1 MIIDGKALAADVEV
15 ETAER
20 VKKLAEKGI
29 VPGLATVLVG
39 ENPASQMY
47 IRLKHSACTRVGIR
61 SENVVLPENSSEEE
75 LIAKIQELNG
85 RPDINGILLQLPLP
99 KGLSPQKA
107 MMSILPEKD
116 VDGFH
121 PVNMGALLLGAE
133 RLVPCTPRGIIYALE
148 RLGKKLEGAEA
159 VIVGHSNVVGKP
171 LAAMLL
177 NRNATVQVCHVFTKD
192 LAEHT
197 RDAEILVVA
206 AGVPALIKKEM
217 VRPGAIVFDVGI
229 NRVGDKTVGDVDFD
243 GRKGH
248 CLGHNPCS
256 GRRRT
261 AHGGHAALPDG
272 IGGREPDDLKMS
284 LVIALAASRE
294 AVIGADRRAIAF
306 LGPCPELEEE
316 LYSGQIKNDQELADR
331 ARELGASLQVSD
343 GREKVWR
350 RGDLL
355 VGEVTEISAKL
366 SRRRRIYLTPGA
378 SLQVDITSGEDS
390 TSAGRGRRRRGEDQ
404 SLGRRGVHSLWQPFH
419 TEAGLRRGGPG
430 GGKGKRGSHQEHP
443 GKSRR

>member
-15 ETAER
+15 ETAQR
-20 VKKLAEKGI
+20 VKKLAGRGM

-47 IRLKHSACTRVGIR
+47 IRLKHSACSRVGLR
-61 SENVVLPENSSEEE
+61 SENVVLPTESTEAE
-75 LIAKIQELNG
+75 LIARIQELNG

-99 KGLSPQKA
+99 KGLSPQRA

-148 RLGKKLEGAEA
+148 RLGMTGKKLEGAEA

-177 NRNATVQVCHVFTKD
+177 SRNATVQVCHVFTRD

-229 NRVGDKTVGDVDFD
+229 NRVGDKTVGDVDF
-243 GRKGH
+243 
-248 CLGHNPCS
+248 
-256 GRRRT
+256 
-261 AHGGHAALPDG
+261 
-272 IGGREPDDLKMS
+272 
-284 LVIALAASRE
+284 E
-294 AVIGADRRAIAF
+294 AVKEIASAI
-306 LGPCPELEEE
+306 
-316 LYSGQIKNDQELADR
+316 
-331 ARELGASLQVSD
+331 
-343 GREKVWR
+343 
-350 RGDLL
+350 
-355 VGEVTEISAKL
+355 
-366 SRRRRIYLTPGA
+366 TP
-378 SLQVDITSGEDS
+378 V
-390 TSAGRGRRRRGEDQ
+390 
-404 SLGRRGVHSLWQPFH
+404 
-419 TEAGLRRGGPG
+419 PG
-430 GGKGKRGSHQEHP
+430 GVGPLTVAMLLSQTVSAAESQAGPQ
-443 GKSRR
+443 

>member
-15 ETAER
+15 ETAQR
-20 VKKLAEKGI
+20 VKKLAGRGM

-47 IRLKHSACTRVGIR
+47 IRLKHSACSRVGIR
-61 SENVVLPENSSEEE
+61 SENVVLPAESTEAE
-75 LIAKIQELNG
+75 LIARIQELNG

-99 KGLSPQKA
+99 KGLSPQRA

-148 RLGKKLEGAEA
+148 RLGMTGKKLEGAEA

-177 NRNATVQVCHVFTKD
+177 SRNATVQVCHVFTRD

-229 NRVGDKTVGDVDFD
+229 NRVGDKTVGDVDF
-243 GRKGH
+243 
-248 CLGHNPCS
+248 
-256 GRRRT
+256 
-261 AHGGHAALPDG
+261 
-272 IGGREPDDLKMS
+272 
-284 LVIALAASRE
+284 E
-294 AVIGADRRAIAF
+294 AVKEIASAI
-306 LGPCPELEEE
+306 
-316 LYSGQIKNDQELADR
+316 
-331 ARELGASLQVSD
+331 
-343 GREKVWR
+343 
-350 RGDLL
+350 
-355 VGEVTEISAKL
+355 
-366 SRRRRIYLTPGA
+366 TP
-378 SLQVDITSGEDS
+378 V
-390 TSAGRGRRRRGEDQ
+390 
-404 SLGRRGVHSLWQPFH
+404 
-419 TEAGLRRGGPG
+419 PG
-430 GGKGKRGSHQEHP
+430 GVGPLTVAMLLSQTVSAAESQAGMQ
-443 GKSRR
+443 

>member
-15 ETAER
+15 EAAEKVKRLAER
-20 VKKLAEKGI
+20 GI
-29 VPGLATVLVG
+29 VPGLATMLVG

-61 SENVVLPENSSEEE
+61 SENVVLPENSSEDE

-85 RPDINGILLQLPLP
+85 RADINGILLQLPLP
-99 KGLSPQKA
+99 KGLSPQRA

-177 NRNATVQVCHVFTKD
+177 NRNATVQVCHVFTRD

-197 RDAEILVVA
+197 RAAEILVVA

-217 VRPGAIVFDVGI
+217 VRPGAVVFDVGI

-243 GRKGH
+243 GVK
-248 CLGHNPCS
+248 
-256 GRRRT
+256 
-261 AHGGHAALPDG
+261 D
-272 IGGREPDDLKMS
+272 
-284 LVIALAASRE
+284 IAS
-294 AVIGADRRAIAF
+294 AI
-306 LGPCPELEEE
+306 
-316 LYSGQIKNDQELADR
+316 
-331 ARELGASLQVSD
+331 
-343 GREKVWR
+343 
-350 RGDLL
+350 
-355 VGEVTEISAKL
+355 
-366 SRRRRIYLTPGA
+366 TP
-378 SLQVDITSGEDS
+378 V
-390 TSAGRGRRRRGEDQ
+390 
-404 SLGRRGVHSLWQPFH
+404 
-419 TEAGLRRGGPG
+419 PG
-430 GGKGKRGSHQEHP
+430 GVGPLTVAMLLSQTVTAAE
-443 GKSRR
+443 SQMI

>member
-15 ETAER
+15 ETAQR
-20 VKKLAEKGI
+20 VKKLAGRGM

-47 IRLKHSACTRVGIR
+47 IRLKHSACSRVGIR
-61 SENVVLPENSSEEE
+61 SENVVLPAESTEAE
-75 LIAKIQELNG
+75 LIARIQELNG

-99 KGLSPQKA
+99 KGLSPQRA

-148 RLGKKLEGAEA
+148 RLGMTGKKLEGAEV

-177 NRNATVQVCHVFTKD
+177 SRNATVQVCHVFTRD

-229 NRVGDKTVGDVDFD
+229 NRVGDKTVGDVDY
-243 GRKGH
+243 
-248 CLGHNPCS
+248 
-256 GRRRT
+256 
-261 AHGGHAALPDG
+261 
-272 IGGREPDDLKMS
+272 
-284 LVIALAASRE
+284 E
-294 AVIGADRRAIAF
+294 AVKEIASAI
-306 LGPCPELEEE
+306 
-316 LYSGQIKNDQELADR
+316 
-331 ARELGASLQVSD
+331 
-343 GREKVWR
+343 
-350 RGDLL
+350 
-355 VGEVTEISAKL
+355 
-366 SRRRRIYLTPGA
+366 TP
-378 SLQVDITSGEDS
+378 V
-390 TSAGRGRRRRGEDQ
+390 
-404 SLGRRGVHSLWQPFH
+404 
-419 TEAGLRRGGPG
+419 PG
-430 GGKGKRGSHQEHP
+430 GVGPLTVAMLLSQTVSAAEGQAGQQ
-443 GKSRR
+443 

>member
-15 ETAER
+15 ETAQR
-20 VKKLAEKGI
+20 VKKLAGRGM

-47 IRLKHSACTRVGIR
+47 IRLKHSACSRVGIR
-61 SENVVLPENSSEEE
+61 SENVVLPAESTEAE
-75 LIAKIQELNG
+75 LIARIQELNG

-99 KGLSPQKA
+99 KGLSPQRA

-148 RLGKKLEGAEA
+148 RLGMTGKKLEGAEA

-177 NRNATVQVCHVFTKD
+177 SRNATVQVCHVFTRD

-229 NRVGDKTVGDVDFD
+229 NRVGDKTVGDVDFESV
-243 GRKGH
+243 K
-248 CLGHNPCS
+248 
-256 GRRRT
+256 
-261 AHGGHAALPDG
+261 
-272 IGGREPDDLKMS
+272 E
-284 LVIALAASRE
+284 IAS
-294 AVIGADRRAIAF
+294 AI
-306 LGPCPELEEE
+306 
-316 LYSGQIKNDQELADR
+316 
-331 ARELGASLQVSD
+331 
-343 GREKVWR
+343 
-350 RGDLL
+350 
-355 VGEVTEISAKL
+355 
-366 SRRRRIYLTPGA
+366 TP
-378 SLQVDITSGEDS
+378 V
-390 TSAGRGRRRRGEDQ
+390 
-404 SLGRRGVHSLWQPFH
+404 
-419 TEAGLRRGGPG
+419 PG
-430 GGKGKRGSHQEHP
+430 GVGPLTVAMLLSQTVSAAESQAGSQ
-443 GKSRR
+443 